1 MNKREPERE
10 RRSESEVVFVLRN
23 TGQKQ
28 GAEMLRRVAA
38 AASSR
43 EPRVSAGAK
52 KPARKRAAKKS

>member
-1 MNKREPERE
+1 M
-10 RRSESEVVFVLRN
+10 VFVLRN

-43 EPRVSAGAK
+43 ETRVSAGVK